1 VKLVIDR
8 SQIEAPNGVRFVL
21 TCQLTV
27 SQEESE
33 KIKRY
38 APRFGFGRGIDV
50 WDLIDHPVVFQ
61 DKDIRD
67 VQDREDRIKRS
78 CQRLRRQLERVE
90 AHTGHEELDY

>member
-8 SQIEAPNGVRFVL
+8 SRIEAPNGVRFVL
-21 TCQLTV
+21 TCQLKV
-27 SQEESE
+27 SEQEAEQ
-33 KIKRY
+33 IKRY
-38 APRFGFGRGIDV
+38 APRFGFGRGTDV

-61 DKDIRD
+61 DRDIRD
-67 VQDREDRIKRS
+67 VLDREERIKRS